1 MTEVTNPSPVPSAEQ
16 NVPAVGSTEN
26 AASAASLKDVVK
38 SATGRE
44 YATDEDALKGI
55 QETYKAVTARHEPAP
70 MQTQP
75 QVQDA
80 AMTAVNDLRQQL
92 KVSDFY
98 ANHPEYKDVKGII
111 SKFGNDPEQVITD
124 PEFVK
129 TFNALKMASESQN
142 KSTLSSNARIASPK
156 PDDYAQDLER
166 LRKDPSF
173 TAEFMAKHKNIPML
187 AE

>member
-1 MTEVTNPSPVPSAEQ
+1 MTEVTNPSPVPGTEQ
-16 NVPAVGSTEN
+16 NVPAAGSNEN
-26 AASAASLKDVVK
+26 AASAASLKDVIK
-38 SATGRE
+38 QATGRE
-44 YATDEDALKGI
+44 YASDEEALKGI
-55 QETYKAVTARHEPAP
+55 QETYKAVTARHDPTP
-70 MQTQP
+70 MPVQP

-98 ANHPEYKDVKGII
+98 AAHPEYKDVRGII
-111 SKFGNDPEQVITD
+111 SKFGNDPEQVVTD

-129 TFNALKMASESQN
+129 TFNAIKVASESQN
-142 KSTLSSNARIASPK
+142 RSVLSSNARIASPK